1 MDIATFRANFPEF
14 ADVTRYP
21 DATVTFWA
29 GIGERLISSDRWG
42 GMYLQA
48 VQLFTAHN
56 ITLAYSNA
64 RDGAA
69 GVPGQAHGQVSQKAV
84 GQASISYDTTSAIE
98 EKAGHWNLTTYG
110 RQYIR
115 LARMFGAGA
124 VQL

>member
-14 ADVTRYP
+14 ADTTRYP
-21 DATVTFWA
+21 DATVSFWA
-29 GIGERLISSDRWG
+29 SIGERLISTDRWG
-42 GMYLQA
+42 SMYPEA

-64 RDGAA
+64 RYGAA
-69 GVPGQAHGQVSQKAV
+69 GVPVQAHGQVSQKAL

-98 EKAGHWNLTTYG
+98 VNAGHWNLTTYG